1 MRHFLASRAVAAL
14 ALRVRQAPRKARL
27 VARAGCPQRG
37 RAGTLGAAGGAIAL
51 PPITVAADQHCRAA
65 RGTEIASSGRLHGP

>member
-37 RAGTLGAAGGAIAL
+37 RAGTLAQPAA
-51 PPITVAADQHCRAA
+51 Q
-65 RGTEIASSGRLHGP
+65 

>member
-27 VARAGCPQRG
+27 VGVDSENG
-37 RAGTLGAAGGAIAL
+37 I
-51 PPITVAADQHCRAA
+51 
-65 RGTEIASSGRLHGP
+65 